1 MLECSLTV
9 GRTPAPPS
17 AAAAFLVGA
26 PASPA
31 SFSRAPVPAPAGPRR
46 ERTVFHGNLTF
57 CYFLFSFYGF
67 SNFEALQTVYRLWRK
82 STASFSPH
90 VPHQAAPHPTPPPE
104 PPLPTK
110 QARQPCLQRLI
121 IFKNILE
128 EVEYFSPKKIGTYF
142 RKNPCPKPH
151 GPTGGEGV
159 RRLVCVL
166 NMPHS
171 HPRTW
176 SHHWACLSGRW
187 PLTQC
192 TYFVVPPAPQEEK
205 AWLP

>member
-9 GRTPAPPS
+9 GAD
-17 AAAAFLVGA
+17 
-26 PASPA
+26 
-31 SFSRAPVPAPAGPRR
+31 SRAPFGCGCIPGGSPGQPGELFPRSGASPRGLGR
-46 ERTVFHGNLTF
+46 ERTVSTATSLSVIS
-57 CYFLFSFYGF
+57 YFLFYGF

-82 STASFSPH
+82 STSFSPH

-128 EVEYFSPKKIGTYF
+128 EVNYFSPKKIGKYF

-151 GPTGGEGV
+151 GPTGGEGS
-159 RRLVCVL
+159 
-166 NMPHS
+166 P
-171 HPRTW
+171 
-176 SHHWACLSGRW
+176 
-187 PLTQC
+187 
-192 TYFVVPPAPQEEK
+192 
-205 AWLP
+205 